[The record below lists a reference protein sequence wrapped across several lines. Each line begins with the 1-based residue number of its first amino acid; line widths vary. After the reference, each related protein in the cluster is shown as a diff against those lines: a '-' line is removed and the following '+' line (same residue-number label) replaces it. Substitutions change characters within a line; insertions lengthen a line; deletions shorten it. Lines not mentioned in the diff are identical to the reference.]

1 MSVTR
6 NTLSL
11 LIGSIAQK
19 AIAFGYFALVAR
31 FLGVADTGKYFF
43 ALSWTLIFSVV
54 TDLGLTSVLIREVA
68 KKPEGTA
75 RHLGQVMT
83 MKLPLV
89 VLAGISA
96 IVGAYLTGVR
106 GLTLG
111 LISFGT
117 LVLML
122 DAVSL
127 TFYGVLRGHHLLKYE
142 SLGLVVGQSLTLVL
156 GATVLL
162 LHLPMILLMPALIAG
177 SLWNAGASVFFVW
190 RRLGVKPRFGFDRAF
205 AWTLA
210 KTALPFALAGGF
222 VKIYTSADVI
232 LLNRFGGDVAAGLY
246 SVPYKLT
253 FAFQFIPMA
262 FTAALYP
269 AMSHA
274 FVTDE
279 RRLGGLFAKAQAYLM
294 LIVAPVVAGMMA
306 LAPELVRLVYGKAF
320 AASAL
325 PLQLLIPVLVFIFLD
340 FPVGSML
347 NACNHQVTQTK
358 LMGAATLVSVIINL
372 TLIPTYGVM
381 AAVVASLCSHAILYV
396 GGLLAVG
403 RFLKWP
409 VAVFASSAA
418 RTALA
423 AGLMGLAVV
432 LTKSHVPL
440 VVALALGAVTYPVLV
455 LAFRAFSIPEARA
468 LLGRAFKRAV

>member
-11 LIGSIAQK
+11 LIGSVAQK
-19 AIAFGYFALVAR
+19 AIAFAYFALIAR
-31 FLGVADTGKYFF
+31 FSGVADTGKYFF
-43 ALSWTLIFSVV
+43 ALSWVLIFSIV

-68 KKPEGTA
+68 KKPSETA
-75 RHLGQVMT
+75 RYLGQVIT

-89 VLAGISA
+89 VLAGITA
-96 IVGAYLTGVR
+96 IGGAYLTGVR

-111 LISFGT
+111 LISFGA
-117 LVLML
+117 LVLAL

-142 SLGLVVGQSLTLVL
+142 SLGLVIGQSLTLVI
-156 GATVLL
+156 GAIVLMTR
-162 LHLPMILLMPALIAG
+162 LPMILLMPALVVG
-177 SLWNAGASVFFVW
+177 SFWNACASIFFVW
-190 RRLGVKPRFGFDRAF
+190 RRLGIAPRFNFDRAF
-205 AWTLA
+205 AWSLA

-222 VKIYTSADVI
+222 VKIYTNVDVV

-274 FVTDE
+274 FVADKQ
-279 RRLGGLFAKAQAYLM
+279 RLGNLFAKAQAYLM
-294 LIVAPVVAGMMA
+294 LIVAPIVAGMVA
-306 LAPELVRLVYGKAF
+306 LAPELVRLVYGRAF
-320 AASAL
+320 DASAL
-325 PLQLLIPVLVFIFLD
+325 PLQILIPVLVFIFLD

-347 NACNHQVTQTK
+347 NACDHQVTQTK
-358 LMGAATLVSVIINL
+358 LMGMATAVSVVINL

-381 AAVVASLCSHAILYV
+381 AAVAASLCSHAILYF
-396 GGLLAVG
+396 GGLIAVG

-418 RTALA
+418 RTIMAALIMA
-423 AGLMGLAVV
+423 
-432 LTKSHVPL
+432 L
-440 VVALALGAVTYPVLV
+440 VVIFTKAHLSLVATIVLGGVTYPILVLV
-455 LAFRAFSIPEARA
+455 LRAFSIAEARS
-468 LLGRAFKRAV
+468 LLGRALKRAI